1 MGAVTD
7 HRKRG
12 VLDISLPHPFYDL
25 SPSVSPPSKKSK
37 FLNPP
42 LSTPSRSLP
51 PLPRL
56 VHAPQRILKAFG
68 LGAARNS
75 LIRGKDRTF
84 AMDNQVSRYL
94 KNFKADSTS
103 SRRRASK
110 DSEGSEV
117 CSHTS
122 FCKGESDV
130 RTGRR
135 ATGNVPDSHDGN
147 RIREKFKN
155 ATHLLGN
162 YVSEFSEDI
171 KGISSSFWSFLK
183 REKKKVRVP
192 KLIVAGVSGLRI
204 AMRSTT
210 NLSDLH
216 IVNQRKV
223 DDARSVA
230 LGSTYCETA
239 LDKNDTLYKL
249 FLEESKRHDDEFSA
263 LEHEEKLSD
272 IGLENEEVEEEP
284 DEDLH
289 RPFSPLSDEEEREV
303 HDAFCGGSRVLVM
316 HEESNI
322 EITRKI
328 FQCLRVGGWLND
340 EVINLYLALLKQR
353 EIREPEKFH
362 KCHFFNTFFY
372 KKLTAGRNNYDYKA
386 VRKWTSHKKLGYGL
400 IECRKIFV
408 PIHQGAHWCLAVIN
422 IDTMTF
428 QYLDSLGGMDP
439 NVLSVLAE
447 YLEDEVKDKSD
458 KEINTRSW
466 KQESVDG
473 LPLQTNGSDCG
484 MFMLKYID
492 FYSRGLQLS
501 FSQDHMNYFRM
512 RTAKEILRLRA
523 E

>member
-372 KKLTAGRNNYDYKA
+372 KK
-386 VRKWTSHKKLGYGL
+386 
-400 IECRKIFV
+400 IFV